1 VRAVPVA
8 GALLVASAFS
18 VLFRTGDLDA
28 GLWIDEGIA
37 VGIASHPP
45 AAAGPPRGPTRRYR
59 STVRAE
65 IFRVC
70 AAVKGAG

>member
-1 VRAVPVA
+1 VAYRALRRDRRLCRV
-8 GALLVASAFS
+8 GATS
-18 VLFRTGDLDA
+18 RPD
-28 GLWIDEGIA
+28 
-37 VGIASHPP
+37 P
-45 AAAGPPRGPTRRYR
+45 ARYR